1 MNPSLRSRFVERLG
15 AEATRQN
22 WRALV
27 AEHGTPLLI
36 LDPAKVTRQC
46 ELFARHLPGV
56 QIRYAVKAAPH
67 PAVLDAVAAA
77 GGGFDVA
84 TSAEVDLRVG
94 GEWRYVMNATGGHE
108 VAFHGEF
115 REIVP
120 EERIVNTEVYEGAPD
135 EEALDTVTFAGDG
148 DRTTLTILMQL
159 SGRETRDAIL
169 ATGME
174 DGMQEGMDLLEEVAT
189 SLR

>member
-84 TSAEVDLRVG
+84 TSAEVDLVESLGLGMDRCLHTHPIKKIADIEHAYRAGV
-94 GEWRYVMNATGGHE
+94 RTFVVDNP
-108 VAFHGEF
+108 V
-115 REIVP
+115 
-120 EERIVNTEVYEGAPD
+120 
-135 EEALDTVTFAGDG
+135 EAQKFAGMPADIG
-148 DRTTLTILMQL
+148 
-159 SGRETRDAIL
+159 IL
-169 ATGME
+169 A
-174 DGMQEGMDLLEEVAT
+174 EGDYANVSSNPQVVEAYMGSGHA
-189 SLR
+189 